1 MLDDVVRRRITLPD
15 SGLEI
20 ALLDWG
26 GDGPLALLHHA
37 NGFCAGVWGLV
48 AERLRKQFRVVAMDA
63 RGHGDSAKPDAPG
76 SYLWSEFSR
85 DVLGVADVLTGG
97 REPIALGLGHSF
109 GGTAITLA
117 AIERPRL
124 FERIVLLDPIV
135 FPSLSEWRAQIRSAG
150 SNAMAEG
157 ARRRRHEWAS
167 RDEAREKWMGKE
179 MFSDWDPRALEL
191 YLAEGLRERDDGG
204 VELKCPGEIEAA
216 VFEGA
221 GSVDVMALAHR
232 LSTPA
237 LILWARRG
245 NFPREHF
252 ENLAGRMQDA
262 TVQEADTGHFVPMED
277 PELVAERVLAFSAR
291 SGSRGASSRPSPRP
305 SKPRG

>member
-1 MLDDVVRRRITLPD
+1 MLDDVLRRRITLPD

-37 NGFCAGVWGLV
+37 NGFCAGVWGPI

-63 RGHGDSAKPDAPG
+63 RGHGDSSKPDAPG

-85 DVLGVADVLTGG
+85 DVIGVANALTRG
-97 REPIALGLGHSF
+97 REPVALGLGHSF

-117 AIERPRL
+117 AIERREL

-135 FPSLSEWRAQIRSAG
+135 FPSLSEWHERIRSAG
-150 SNAMAEG
+150 SNAMAEA

-167 RDEAREKWMGKE
+167 RDEAREKWTGKD
-179 MFSDWDPRALEL
+179 MFSGWDPHALDL
-191 YLAEGLRERDDGG
+191 YLEEGLRERDEGG

-216 VFEGA
+216 IYEAA
-221 GSVDVMALAHR
+221 GSVDVMALAPR

-252 ENLAGRMQDA
+252 EDLAGRMQDA
-262 TVQEADTGHFVPMED
+262 TLLEADTGHFVPMED
-277 PELVAERVLAFSAR
+277 PERVAEWVLAFGAR
-291 SGSRGASSRPSPRP
+291 SGGRGASSRPGPRP
-305 SKPRG
+305 SRRRG